1 MRFYFLLR
9 LHTFI
14 TVGLAV
20 MLLSACQ
27 AVGFLSDQTGPTMTA
42 QAAAKTPQQP
52 SVRAQAAHKS
62 PPRHATKPSSQMQ
75 RQSSAKMQRA
85 QAGPTRTAQAAAKT
99 PQQPSV
105 RAQAAHKSPPR
116 HATKPS
122 SRMQRQLSAKMQ
134 KTLPW
139 SRDAMLVPALTPRR
153 HQAPQRAML
162 DQARPPS
169 ANQRWHYGLAHA
181 DRTVSVRL
189 NKVPLQALADLLGS
203 MVAAN
208 IGLTEELANT
218 PLTMRAEKLP
228 WPALLDAAAQLHDFR
243 IHRQGNFLLIHRPSA
258 LASTPLGG
266 SQQSSWPTELFRL
279 SYTKPAD
286 LKPVI
291 ESLFA
296 RHKKQLFIAVD
307 ERSRS
312 LIVSAPPPLLQT
324 VAALLTMLDVPLR
337 QIAIEGFIVEADKD
351 FARGLGSRIG
361 INRLGGLRLAGTVGD
376 EPSANRQVS
385 LSDDSGLAVDAA
397 VPGAV
402 GGIGILLDRKR
413 LKFELTALERAG
425 KSRIIS
431 NPRVLTVEN
440 QEAVIFQGDE
450 VPYFTVSDYGTQ
462 TQFKEAGI
470 KLTVTPT
477 IVGQH
482 QLMLDIAV
490 SKDTVDTRIESPP
503 ITRRHIQ
510 TRLLVDNQAVAV
522 IGGIYFNSKTEA
534 DVRVPWLHR
543 IPFLGRLFTRSQKNT
558 GSKELLVFISPT
570 MMAAAS

>member
-1 MRFYFLLR
+1 MNFYFLLWLR
-9 LHTFI
+9 AFI

-20 MLLSACQ
+20 TLLSACQ
-27 AVGFLSDQTGPTMTA
+27 AVGFLSDQADPTMTA
-42 QAAAKTPQQP
+42 QASAKTPQQL
-52 SVRAQAAHKS
+52 SAGAAAAHKS
-62 PPRHATKPSSQMQ
+62 PPRHATKPSSRMQ

-85 QAGPTRTAQAAAKT
+85 QAGPTRSAQAHGKT
-99 PQQPSV
+99 PQQPSAG
-105 RAQAAHKSPPR
+105 AQ
-116 HATKPS
+116 KPS

-162 DQARPPS
+162 DQALPPS
-169 ANQRWHYGLAHA
+169 ANQRWHHGLAHA

-218 PLTMRAEKLP
+218 PLTMRAKKLP

-243 IHRQGNFLLIHRPSA
+243 IHRQGDFLLIHRPSA

-266 SQQSSWPTELFRL
+266 SQQSAWPTELFRL

-296 RHKKQLFIAVD
+296 RQKKRLFIAMD

-312 LIVSAPPPLLQT
+312 LIISAPPALLQT
-324 VAALLTMLDVPLR
+324 VAALLTKLDVPLR

-351 FARGLGSRIG
+351 FARSLGSRIG

-402 GGIGILLDRKR
+402 AGIGVLLDRKR

-425 KSRIIS
+425 KSRIVS

-522 IGGIYFNSKTEA
+522 IGGIYFNSRTEA

-543 IPFLGRLFTRSQKNT
+543 IPFLGRLFMRSQKNT